1 MVHRVSDKFREEVM
15 DMHRQL
21 NAIEIITRP
30 GLKERHWKEISD
42 ILDMPMIN
50 P

>member
-30 GLKERHWKEISD
+30 GIIFLLFNI
-42 ILDMPMIN
+42 ILFI
-50 P
+50 